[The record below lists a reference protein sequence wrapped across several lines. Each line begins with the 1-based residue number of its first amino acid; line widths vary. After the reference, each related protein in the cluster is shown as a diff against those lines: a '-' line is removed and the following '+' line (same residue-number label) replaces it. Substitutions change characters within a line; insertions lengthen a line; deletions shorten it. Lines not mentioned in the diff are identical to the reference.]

1 MFLRLRILSTLI
13 RFLILLIIDHHGSGV
28 NLLKV
33 GTKRRRT
40 TREVKAEKEEA
51 EIKEQAVN
59 AKMQQFDQ
67 MANQI
72 A

>member
-1 MFLRLRILSTLI
+1 M
-13 RFLILLIIDHHGSGV
+13 

-51 EIKEQAVN
+51 EIKEQAIN
-59 AKMQQFDQ
+59 DKMQQFDQ
-67 MANQI
+67 M
-72 A
+72 